1 MANITLI
8 ASTHFNA
15 VSDLSEKFV
24 PHIQEFE
31 PWNGWEALA
40 DRIDQFITA
49 FGHELVENTILNP
62 VDGRRSVVW
71 KAARF
76 SGRYHRIDF
85 SKVVRDEY
93 EQV

>member
-1 MANITLI
+1 MNITLI
-8 ASTHFNA
+8 ARTHFNP

-31 PWNGWEALA
+31 PWEGWEALA
-40 DRIDQFITA
+40 DRIARWIATW
-49 FGHELVENTILNP
+49 GHEVVENTILNP

-71 KAARF
+71 KAIHY
-76 SGRYHRIDF
+76 GGQYHRIDF
-85 SKVVRDEY
+85 FKVVRDEY